1 MKKSYISLLFLLVFF
16 YLPIISILV
25 TGLSLHNFSYILTD
39 SYYQK
44 IIYFTFKQALL
55 STVVTLLVG
64 IPGAYIVSNYDF
76 FGRRFFKSITMIPFV
91 LPSILVVLSF
101 VVLFG
106 NKGILNSFL
115 SHVNL
120 HVSFLYTW
128 KAIILAHAFYNFPLV
143 IRIVGASWERL
154 SVHIEE
160 TARTLGAKGFFLFRK
175 ITFPLLLPSIL
186 TSAILTFIFCFTS
199 FAIVLAFG
207 GVRYTTME
215 VEIYYLLHRSNNFNL
230 GCSLAILQ
238 IIFLISLMFL
248 YSKFSGMYLKEE
260 KITKFKQKKKLRFSF
275 NNTPVYLY
283 FLLVFFMIILPMA
296 AVGYY
301 SLTKFTGYETVFSSY
316 WYKMIFGGEYSPIIG
331 SAALE
336 SIKNSLIFGFCTVLL
351 SLSMGIPAAYLKK
364 VEIFFLVPLIVS
376 GVTLGLGILKLFPL
390 SGWWRIVLAHSLI
403 AYPFVVRSVYIPLKK
418 LDPSL
423 LESALS
429 LGASRVYA
437 FFKIELPMIFS
448 GIIVAASFAFAI
460 SVGELA
466 ATYLLYDGK
475 YVTMPIF
482 IYRFISA
489 RRFGGAAAMG
499 VLLMIITGIVFVII
513 DRVKEVEI

>member
-1 MKKSYISLLFLLVFF
+1 MKKSYISLFFLLLFF
-16 YLPIISILV
+16 YLPIISILA

-39 SYYQK
+39 RYYQK
-44 IIYFTFKQALL
+44 IIYFTIKQAFL

-64 IPGAYIVSNYDF
+64 LPGAYIVSNYDF
-76 FGRRFFKSITMIPFV
+76 FGRKFIKSITMVPFV

-106 NKGILNSFL
+106 NNGMVNSFL
-115 SHVNL
+115 RHLNL

-154 SVHIEE
+154 SAHIEE
-160 TARTLGAKGFFLFRK
+160 TAKTLGARRFFLFRK
-175 ITFPLLLPSIL
+175 VTFPLLLPSIL

-215 VEIYYLLHRSNNFNL
+215 VEIYYLLQRSNNFAL

-238 IIFLISLMFL
+238 ILFLISLMFL

-260 KITKFKQKKKLRFSF
+260 KITKFKRKKKLRFSLGEL
-275 NNTPVYLY
+275 PIYLY

-301 SLTKFTGYETVFSSY
+301 SLTRFTGFETVLSSY
-316 WYKMIFGGEYSPIIG
+316 WYKMIFGGEYSSVIG

-336 SIKNSLIFGFCTVLL
+336 SIKNSLLFGSCTVLL
-351 SLSMGIPAAYLKK
+351 SLSMGIPAAYLRK
-364 VEIFFLVPLIVS
+364 VEIFFLVPLVVS
-376 GVTLGLGILKLFPL
+376 GVTLGLGILKLFPF

-429 LGASRVYA
+429 LGASRIYA

-448 GIIVAASFAFAI
+448 GIVVASSFAFAI

-475 YVTMPIF
+475 YITMPIF

-489 RRFGGAAAMG
+489 RHFGGAAAMG
-499 VLLMIITGIVFVII
+499 VFLMIITGIVFVII
-513 DRVKEVEI
+513 DRIKEVEI